1 MPELRKF
8 DYFFLRYAPYPNM
21 DDYVSFGLVL
31 LENGPGG
38 FAGVRFMKSWRR
50 LLCAHPDADL
60 DYFRFLEE
68 DIRQQ
73 LAVTG
78 TRDALLAK
86 MYDCFGNAVQL
97 SGYRECLAEDPEAAL
112 ELLARGSLDLPAMA
126 GKLEPTGRRRIL
138 RKIHDAYEAVGIW
151 GMVYK
156 NVPVAEYT
164 YSGDP
169 LKIDVSYRPSDTLH
183 MLQALSLEPNID
195 AAKALAFSYPPLV
208 AGVKHKHQADST
220 LTAVVDDELD
230 RSDPEVTFALATLER
245 NQIAVA
251 VVSELPLLAEK
262 ARRELMV

>member
-8 DYFFLRYAPYPNM
+8 NYFFLRYAPYPNM

-31 LENGPGG
+31 LETDPAG

-68 DIRQQ
+68 DIRDR
-73 LAVTG
+73 LTAAG
-78 TRDALLAK
+78 PRDALLAK
-86 MYDCFGNAVQL
+86 MYDCFGNTVQL
-97 SGYRECLAEDPEAAL
+97 SGYRECLAEDPEAAI
-112 ELLARGSLDLPAMA
+112 ELLARGSLDLPAIA

-169 LKIDVSYRPSDTLH
+169 LKIDISYRPNGTLH
-183 MLQALSLEPNID
+183 MLQAVSLESNID
-195 AAKALAFSYPPLV
+195 AAKALAFSYPSLV
-208 AGVKHKHQADST
+208 AGVRHKHQTDSA
-220 LTAVVDDELD
+220 LTAIIDDDLD
-230 RSDPEVTFALATLER
+230 RSDPEITFALGTLER
-245 NQIAVA
+245 SQIGVA
-251 VVSELPLLAEK
+251 VTSELPLLAEK
-262 ARRELMV
+262 ARRELGM